1 LHIAPRPGLLEGSS
15 TGPQRAGPH
24 PPLTERESEMTT
36 ETVETV
42 ETVDP
47 MSLVSESIRR
57 LVEVS
62 RNTWEAEVTEA
73 NLIANKLRTAGNALA
88 LIHEVRDSADTDDQ
102 FILNYRQW
110 KEDTD
115 NKILANQAA
124 VEKHIVEQG
133 LVNVEPIDEDAL
145 RKQYLAKA
153 LQLKN
158 LRTSISAFI
167 DAEHRETVLN
177 SWTNLVTAP
186 GTRASN
192 GDGTGKGSGV
202 EKARIQSIN
211 VDGTDVFVSTTTDG
225 EEVRK
230 TSLTILALWLSK
242 DSGTKVDGSVIRE
255 AAYAA
260 AGVTKLADLNG
271 QPVEFSLNVGE
282 KTYRNI
288 TVVPAVSK

>member
-1 LHIAPRPGLLEGSS
+1 
-15 TGPQRAGPH
+15 
-24 PPLTERESEMTT
+24 MTT
-36 ETVETV
+36 ETVDAPEV

-47 MSLVSESIRR
+47 MSLVSESIRP

-62 RNTWEAEVTEA
+62 RSTWETEVSEA
-73 NLIANKLRTAGNALA
+73 NLIANKLKTAGNALA
-88 LIHEVRDSADTDDQ
+88 LVHEVRDSVETEDE
-102 FILNYRQW
+102 FILRYRLW
-110 KEDTD
+110 KDETD
-115 NKILANQAA
+115 KQVLANQAA
-124 VEKHIVEQG
+124 VEKYIVENG
-133 LVNVEPIDEDAL
+133 LVNVEPIDEESL
-145 RKQYLAKA
+145 KKQYAAKA
-153 LQLKN
+153 TQLKN

-167 DAEHRETVLN
+167 DAEHREAVLN
-177 SWTNLVTAP
+177 SWTNLVSAP
-186 GTRASN
+186 GTRVSG
-192 GDGTGKGSGV
+192 GDGSGKGAGV

-211 VDGTDVFVSTTTDG
+211 VDGTDVFVATTTNG

-271 QPVEFSLNVGE
+271 RPVEFSLTVGD

-288 TVVPAVSK
+288 TVVPAVTK